1 MTKPDVTDDVVQSWR
16 DLAAECRLSA
26 FVVGSCTLMF
36 TSFRSARSGSDYLCT
51 ILYTR
56 VP

>member
-1 MTKPDVTDDVVQSWR
+1 MTKPDVTDDVVQSCR
-16 DLAAECRLSA
+16 DLAAEYRLSA